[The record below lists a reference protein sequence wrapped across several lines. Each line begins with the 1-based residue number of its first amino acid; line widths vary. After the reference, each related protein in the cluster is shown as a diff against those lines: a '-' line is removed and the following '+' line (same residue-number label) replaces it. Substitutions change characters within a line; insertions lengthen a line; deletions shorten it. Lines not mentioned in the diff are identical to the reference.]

1 MSLGTFSVIIWDH
14 INVKETL
21 TQINREHAKN
31 TQEPNDSLTMNY
43 TAIKLTTGIH
53 HNESTVFKRIIGQ
66 EDHSQDVG
74 RRQDT
79 IRR

>member
-1 MSLGTFSVIIWDH
+1 MGPYL
-14 INVKETL
+14 NAKETL
-21 TQINREHAKN
+21 TQINREQAKN
-31 TQEPNDSLTMNY
+31 TQEPNNSMTMNY

-53 HNESTVFKRIIGQ
+53 HNESIVLIRIIGQ